1 MLSENNYEKLFP
13 TGSRPGLFYGMAKV
27 HKLQGNQGLKELT
40 VRPIISNIS
49 YETANYWNNL
59 LSPLRKSQLMVF
71 NSKKFVE
78 KIKAEIIPI
87 GYKMILFDVKS
98 LFTNVPLDEMIK
110 TILQKVYV
118 EKKIKTS
125 VPKLSLKELLLLCT
139 KHLHFRFNGEIYT
152 QIDRGVMG
160 SSLGSLLANIFMI
173 SLGEKVLPKVSNY
186 LCY

>member
-1 MLSENNYEKLFP
+1 MLSESNYEKLFP
-13 TGSRPGLFYGMAKV
+13 TGSWPGLFYGMAKV

-49 YETANYWNNL
+49 YETANYRNNL
-59 LSPLRKSQLMVF
+59 LSPLRKSQRMVF

-110 TILQKVYV
+110 TITKG
-118 EKKIKTS
+118 ICG
-125 VPKLSLKELLLLCT
+125 KE
-139 KHLHFRFNGEIYT
+139 N
-152 QIDRGVMG
+152 
-160 SSLGSLLANIFMI
+160 
-173 SLGEKVLPKVSNY
+173 
-186 LCY
+186 